1 MRNELRGDFPFRRTR
16 TGRRVTRG
24 SAHREQP
31 DRRIVNARIGIVNT
45 GIGMVNRKLAA
56 VANANDN
63 ATGVRIRESDHARQT
78 SGPVRLRSDRASL
91 LVEGGGNIK
100 DSSAAQG

>member
-1 MRNELRGDFPFRRTR
+1 
-16 TGRRVTRG
+16 
-24 SAHREQP
+24 
-31 DRRIVNARIGIVNT
+31 VNARIGIVNT

-78 SGPVRLRSDRASL
+78 SGPVPTA
-91 LVEGGGNIK
+91 V
-100 DSSAAQG
+100 